1 MAWKNFVQ
9 CWRDKVKDLR
19 KTEDLLHSFQRKP
32 LPPGMKEKILRTAN
46 QEAAQMRPLVNSFR
60 RVVAVCSALIAVVIL
75 LDMKISENQR
85 QKISLLQKTTSGSE
99 SAELED
105 ELAIILDLINETNNS
120 SNISWIKIRYFR
132 GKKSTQWLNRNREF
146 QIFMEDFNGS

>member
-1 MAWKNFVQ
+1 
-9 CWRDKVKDLR
+9 
-19 KTEDLLHSFQRKP
+19 
-32 LPPGMKEKILRTAN
+32 MKEKILRTAN